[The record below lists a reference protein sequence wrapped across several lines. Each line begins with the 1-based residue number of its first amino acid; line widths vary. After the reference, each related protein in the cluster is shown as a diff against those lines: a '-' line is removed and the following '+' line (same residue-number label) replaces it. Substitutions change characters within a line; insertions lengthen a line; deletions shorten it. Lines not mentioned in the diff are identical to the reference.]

1 MFSLVQPLPV
11 VDLMERQ
18 VLLGCTTFKCI
29 IYICCRIRA
38 WSEVD
43 ESVFIWYSLQEWTL
57 CKLTESQLFLPIL
70 STIDKNLLI
79 NRSHILYFMRKVFIW
94 ALLNVSVFIKIFS
107 YVALSFSNWELEIQS
122 FYLVWL
128 NADPAFKRW
137 KLILSIV
144 ILKNSY
150 RSFLWKFIKYSVFSF
165 KSSSQEKYPL
175 LSMASCCRVCYMAIQ
190 CLILM
195 N

>member
-11 VDLMERQ
+11 VALMERQ

-107 YVALSFSNWELEIQS
+107 YVVLSFSNWELKIQS

-128 NADPAFKRW
+128 TADPAFKIW
-137 KLILSIV
+137 TI
-144 ILKNSY
+144 NSFY
-150 RSFLWKFIKYSVFSF
+150 CDIEKQLQEFLMKVYKIF
-165 KSSSQEKYPL
+165 
-175 LSMASCCRVCYMAIQ
+175 
-190 CLILM
+190 CLFL
-195 N
+195 

>member
-1 MFSLVQPLPV
+1 MFFLVQPLPV
-11 VDLMERQ
+11 VALMKRQ

-43 ESVFIWYSLQEWTL
+43 ESVFIWYSLQECTL

-79 NRSHILYFMRKVFIW
+79 NRSHILYFLRRVFIW

-107 YVALSFSNWELEIQS
+107 YVVLSFSNWELKIQS

-128 NADPAFKRW
+128 NADPDFKIW
-137 KLILSIV
+137 TI
-144 ILKNSY
+144 NSFY
-150 RSFLWKFIKYSVFSF
+150 CDIEKQLQEFLMKVYKIF
-165 KSSSQEKYPL
+165 
-175 LSMASCCRVCYMAIQ
+175 
-190 CLILM
+190 CLFL
-195 N
+195 